1 MIRLIFE
8 ILFFMNKK
16 LVVVL
21 CLFKFIICM
30 SGKLG
35 DYDFGFIGVIGF
47 IF

>member
-16 LVVVL
+16 LVVVSR
-21 CLFKFIICM
+21 LFKFIICM
-30 SGKLG
+30 SGKSG

>member
-16 LVVVL
+16 LVVVSRS
-21 CLFKFIICM
+21 FKFIICT
-30 SGKLG
+30 SGKSG